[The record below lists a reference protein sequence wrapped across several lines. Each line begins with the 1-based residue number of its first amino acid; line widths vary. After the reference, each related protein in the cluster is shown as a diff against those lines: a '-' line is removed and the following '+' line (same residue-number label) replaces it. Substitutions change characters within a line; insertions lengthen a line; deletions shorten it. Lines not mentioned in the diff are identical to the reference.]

1 VRIVLDT
8 NVLVSA
14 LLRQGSVPDQV
25 VGLVLAGRC
34 HLIVDSR
41 LVAEYRA
48 VLMRPEFGFPAA
60 EVEALLAFVERAVWV
75 VADPLD
81 LPLPDEAD
89 RPFLEVVVAGGAD
102 ALVTGNTRHFRE
114 PGARLDVAVTTPRG
128 LLDRLARGA

>member
-34 HLIVDSR
+34 GLIVDSR
-41 LVAEYRA
+41 IMAEYRA
-48 VLMRPEFGFPAA
+48 VLARPEVGFPVA
-60 EVEALLAFVERAVWV
+60 EIEAFLTFVARAEWV

-81 LPLPDEAD
+81 LPLPDETD
-89 RPFLEVVVAGGAD
+89 RPFLEVAVAGGAD
-102 ALVTGNTRHFRE
+102 ALVTGNPRHFRIR
-114 PGARLDVAVTTPRG
+114 GARLDLAVLTPRG
-128 LLDRLARGA
+128 LLDRLARE